1 MGNSVAAFPILMALV
16 AALSVTGCVR
26 TAGDFNRRAPSAL
39 ADGLLPQLG
48 AKRAGLQ
55 HEAVSTLLVAD
66 EEEAMVNR
74 VWRYLT
80 APHAADWKFNIAV
93 DLKASRLS
101 PQLPATSFE
110 VTRYYNSLRKDAYA
124 SSRVRFTTIAA
135 DIDRDIAMLPEAFAA
150 ICVVQELDR
159 KRAIALAASRLGP
172 VLPVE
177 VADRRLENDNTIAWF
192 VAALRYR
199 YDSYSFAL
207 DTLLVETPH
216 QEAREVDWRL
226 GALQLFVVEAM
237 AGHFCAG
244 GGDVDPDAGGA
255 IASRYSTWATDDGAV
270 LVK

>member
-1 MGNSVAAFPILMALV
+1 MANPVSISSLLLVLAAT
-16 AALSVTGCVR
+16 LSVTGCVA

-39 ADGLLPQLG
+39 TGQLLPQLG
-48 AKRAGLQ
+48 ETLSGLQ
-55 HEAVSTLLVAD
+55 GEPVSTLLVAD

-80 APHAADWKFNIAV
+80 APHAADWKFNLAV
-93 DLKASRLS
+93 ELKASRLS
-101 PQLPATSFE
+101 PRLPATSFE
-110 VTRYYNSLRKDAYA
+110 VTRYYNYLRKDAYA
-124 SSRVRFTTIAA
+124 SSRVRFATIAA
-135 DIDRDIAMLPEAFAA
+135 DIDRDIAMLPETFAA

-159 KRAIALAASRLGP
+159 KRAVALAASSLGP

-177 VADRRLENDNTIAWF
+177 VADRRIENDNSIAWF

-226 GALQLFVVEAM
+226 GALQLFVAEAM
-237 AGHFCAG
+237 GGRFCAG
-244 GGDVDPDAGGA
+244 GGEADPFAGAA
-255 IASRYSTWATDDGAV
+255 IASRYSKWATDDGAV
-270 LVK
+270 QIK